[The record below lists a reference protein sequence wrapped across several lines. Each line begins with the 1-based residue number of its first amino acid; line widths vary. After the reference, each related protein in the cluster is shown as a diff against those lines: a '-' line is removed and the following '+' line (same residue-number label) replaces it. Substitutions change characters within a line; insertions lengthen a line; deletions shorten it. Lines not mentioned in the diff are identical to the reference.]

1 MSHSPTV
8 PAGNQSPYPIA
19 EPPHAKSAA
28 PAADASSGKDDGT
41 VSSTVTDIVARL
53 PSVEPRTAY
62 IGAIAVVAAGVVGG
76 LFYALTGRKKA
87 PAKPAPKSSPRS
99 APKSPPKPRR
109 AKAATGTR
117 RKASDAK

>member
-1 MSHSPTV
+1 MTHAPPV

-28 PAADASSGKDDGT
+28 PASDASAGKDDGAG
-41 VSSTVTDIVARL
+41 STVTDIVARL

-76 LFYALTGRKKA
+76 LFYALTGRKAKT
-87 PAKPAPKSSPRS
+87 PAKPAPKSSARS

>member
-1 MSHSPTV
+1 MTHAPPV

-19 EPPHAKSAA
+19 EPPHTKSVAHGS
-28 PAADASSGKDDGT
+28 DASSGKDDNT
-41 VSSTVTDIVARL
+41 TSTVTDIVARL

-62 IGAIAVVAAGVVGG
+62 IGAIAVVAAGIVGG
-76 LFYALTGRKKA
+76 LFYALTNRQTRT
-87 PAKPAPKSSPRS
+87 PAKPAPKSSRRP
-99 APKSPPKPRR
+99 APKSSPKPRR